1 VAKLTTEAIYSH
13 IMGEDPEGRAC
24 DDIPDEACSD
34 VPTSF
39 ALNVLNGSCTK
50 LAEQLASP
58 GLVLPWLLASL
69 GAPVALSGWLV
80 PIRQA
85 GSLAPQL
92 VVADALRGYTRR
104 KWFWTAAGISQAAML
119 LLMAVSVATLP
130 PVVAGTAIVVL
141 LALFSVA
148 SGVGSVAFSDVVGKT
163 VPRGRRGRMLALRAS
178 LGGGLAL
185 IAGLWMRASFSAGAG
200 LAPLLLLLLVAAGLW
215 IAGAGF
221 FALIPEPAGAT
232 GGRSNGLRAALG
244 SMTLVLREATLRR
257 FVAARLLVL
266 SVELAMPYLTL
277 YARSRPG
284 IDAKD
289 LGTFV
294 VAVSIA
300 AVVSS
305 PLWGRFSDVASN
317 RVMAVGAV
325 IGAIAVASAV
335 ALNQVPAAAQSA
347 ELYAAVF
354 IILGLAEGGVRLGRK
369 TYLVDVAPAGEKGTY
384 KALANTVTG
393 VIMLFAGTLGTVA
406 QAVGVELFLG
416 GLGVLMLAGAVLSW
430 RLPAVVGREG

>member
-1 VAKLTTEAIYSH
+1 
-13 IMGEDPEGRAC
+13 
-24 DDIPDEACSD
+24 
-34 VPTSF
+34 
-39 ALNVLNGSCTK
+39 
-50 LAEQLASP
+50 
-58 GLVLPWLLASL
+58 
-69 GAPVALSGWLV
+69 
-80 PIRQA
+80 
-85 GSLAPQL
+85 
-92 VVADALRGYTRR
+92 
-104 KWFWTAAGISQAAML
+104 
-119 LLMAVSVATLP
+119 
-130 PVVAGTAIVVL
+130 
-141 LALFSVA
+141 
-148 SGVGSVAFSDVVGKT
+148 
-163 VPRGRRGRMLALRAS
+163 
-178 LGGGLAL
+178 
-185 IAGLWMRASFSAGAG
+185 
-200 LAPLLLLLLVAAGLW
+200 
-215 IAGAGF
+215 
-221 FALIPEPAGAT
+221 
-232 GGRSNGLRAALG
+232 
-244 SMTLVLREATLRR
+244 
-257 FVAARLLVL
+257 
-266 SVELAMPYLTL
+266 
-277 YARSRPG
+277 
-284 IDAKD
+284 
-289 LGTFV
+289 
-294 VAVSIA
+294 VSIA